1 MDAETR
7 EMDFL
12 VANLQDHNHRLKEAL
27 KSTLEQLQGSA
38 THPDGRAPETYTE
51 QFKDL
56 L

>member
-27 KSTLEQLQGSA
+27 RSTLEQLQGSGTQA
-38 THPDGRAPETYTE
+38 DGRTADAYQE